1 MIPSS
6 RVQILLLL
14 TPAENRK
21 EALLIGGLQIEK

>member
-6 RVQILLLL
+6 RVQILPLLKL
-14 TPAENRK
+14 AENRK